1 MDART
6 RQSVIFAIFLVSGF
20 AALLYQVVWQRS
32 LFAIYGINIEAVT
45 MVVTAFMLGLG
56 LGSLAGG
63 RLSARPNAAPL
74 RLFAIIE
81 AGIGAFGLVSLP
93 LFHFVGNATVMWPPA
108 LVMIATFALLLAPT
122 VLMGSTL
129 PLLVTYLLKSNK
141 NVGRSVGT
149 LYFVNTLGSA
159 GAAFACVLVLLPQLG
174 QMKTTCVAAGFNFV
188 VSALAWK
195 LHRSAEVADR
205 ATNKSLE
212 IAEDNAMDDAD
223 VPANIEAGAT

>member
-6 RQSVIFAIFLVSGF
+6 RQKVIFAIFLVSGF

-63 RLSARPNAAPL
+63 YLSARPNAAPL

-93 LFHFVGNATVMWPPA
+93 LFHLVGNATILWPPA
-108 LVMIATFALLLAPT
+108 LVMSATFMLLLVPT
-122 VLMGSTL
+122 MLMGSTL
-129 PLLVTYLLKSNK
+129 PLLVTHMLKTNK

-159 GAAFACVLVLLPQLG
+159 GAAFTCVLLLLPQFG
-174 QMKTTCVAAGFNFV
+174 QLKTVYVAAGFNFV
-188 VSALAWK
+188 VSALAWR
-195 LHRSAEVADR
+195 LHRSSEVQESVPTTILA
-205 ATNKSLE
+205 
-212 IAEDNAMDDAD
+212 IAEDSAS
-223 VPANIEAGAT
+223 VEAGAA

>member
-1 MDART
+1 MDEPRTVSPRARL
-6 RQSVIFAIFLVSGF
+6 IFAIFLISGF

-63 RLSARPNAAPL
+63 HFSARPDAAPL
-74 RLFAIIE
+74 KWFAFIE

-93 LFHFVGNATVMWPPA
+93 LFHAVGIATVLWPPA
-108 LVMIATFALLLAPT
+108 LVTTTTFVLLLAPT

-129 PLLVTYLLKSNK
+129 PLLVTFLVKTNK

-159 GAAFACVLVLLPQLG
+159 FAAFATVLLLLPALG
-174 QMKTTCVAAGFNFV
+174 QMLTVCVAAACNFV
-188 VSALAWK
+188 VSALAWR
-195 LHRSAEVADR
+195 LHVGAAAPSAL
-205 ATNKSLE
+205 AT
-212 IAEDNAMDDAD
+212 D
-223 VPANIEAGAT
+223 VSSVLEAGEA